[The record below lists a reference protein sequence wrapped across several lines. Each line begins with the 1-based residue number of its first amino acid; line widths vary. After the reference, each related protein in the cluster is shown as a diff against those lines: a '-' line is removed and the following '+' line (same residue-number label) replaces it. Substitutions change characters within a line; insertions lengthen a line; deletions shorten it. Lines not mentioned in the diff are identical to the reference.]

1 MKSYSLFVLLI
12 FSSIAGFAQQQK
24 WSAGL
29 YSHMEMESPHYD
41 FSIGVQGKYD
51 FALRHAAQAQVSLGS
66 NATFLEASYLF
77 SFLDR
82 TKSNFNVF
90 AGAGVGHYFYSFNS
104 SFYVNN
110 EVVTAEISDNTILLS
125 GQLGI
130 SYYIPK
136 IKTSIYTGYKAYY
149 DVDYDQLAPNYLM
162 LGVRY
167 HF

>member
-1 MKSYSLFVLLI
+1 MKSYSLFILLI
-12 FSSIAGFAQQQK
+12 FSSVAGFSQQQK

-29 YSHMEMESPHYD
+29 YSHMLMESPGYD

-51 FALRHAAQAQVSLGS
+51 FALRHAAQAQVSFGS
-66 NATFLEASYLF
+66 DATFLEAAYLF

-90 AGAGVGHYFYSFNS
+90 AGAGVGHYFYKYNS
-104 SFYVNN
+104 DFFVDNERVN
-110 EVVTAEISDNTILLS
+110 TEISENSMLLS
-125 GQLGI
+125 GQIGV

-149 DVDYDQLAPNYLM
+149 DLDYDELAPNYLM